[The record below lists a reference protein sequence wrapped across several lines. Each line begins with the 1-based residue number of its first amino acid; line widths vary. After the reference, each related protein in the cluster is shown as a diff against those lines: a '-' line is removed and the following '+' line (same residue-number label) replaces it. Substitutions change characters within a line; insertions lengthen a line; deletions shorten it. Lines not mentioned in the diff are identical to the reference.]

1 MALGDLKKL
10 TFHFLVGS
18 QDLYGD
24 DVLRTVDAHA
34 QEMAAFFNASALLPG
49 TVVTVPVLRNS
60 DGIERAVRAA
70 ENDAACAG
78 VITWMHTFSPSK
90 MWIRGLSLLTKPLL
104 HLNTQFLR
112 DIPWDAI
119 DMDYMNLHQ
128 SAHGDREHGFI
139 LSRMRLPHKAVSG
152 FWRDDAVLVRIG
164 AWMRAAAV
172 VAEGRRLRVLRISDN
187 MREVAVTEGDKVE
200 AHLRFGWSVD
210 HYGVEDVIAE
220 VERVT
225 EAEVDAQMA
234 RYAERYAMRTDDVA
248 AVRYQA
254 REQVALA
261 RFLADGGFGAFHT
274 NFQDLQQLRQLPGLA
289 VQDLMREGYGFAGE
303 GDWKTAAMVRV
314 LKAMGAG
321 RAGGASFMED
331 YTYHLEPGNE
341 MVLGAHML
349 EVCPTIAAETPAIR
363 VVPLGIGGRE
373 PPARLTFKCA
383 AGPAVLASL
392 VDMGERFRLVVN
404 EVACVAQAHDMPKLP
419 VAGVLWKPLPSLA
432 EATEAWMLAGGAHHS
447 ALSYAV
453 GAEEL
458 EDWAEMLGV
467 ECVRI
472 GAGTDVAALKRGLA
486 VEDAVRRIRTG
497 R

>member
-1 MALGDLKKL
+1 MQDLKQLAVWFVTGSQHLYGPETLKQVAKDSQAIAKALGASASIPVSVVFKPVVK
-10 TFHFLVGS
+10 S
-18 QDLYGD
+18 P
-24 DVLRTVDAHA
+24 
-34 QEMAAFFNASALLPG
+34 QEATALLQAANASEDCIGL
-49 TVVTVPVLRNS
+49 VTW
-60 DGIERAVRAA
+60 
-70 ENDAACAG
+70 C
-78 VITWMHTFSPSK
+78 HTFSPSK
-90 MWIRGLSLLTKPLL
+90 MWINGLKLLSKPVL
-104 HLNTQFLR
+104 HLHTQFNR
-112 DIPWDAI
+112 DIPWSSI
-119 DMDYMNLHQ
+119 DMDFMNLNQ
-128 SAHGDREHGFI
+128 AAHGDREHGFI
-139 LSRMRLPHKAVSG
+139 MSRMRLNRKVVVG
-152 FWRDDAVLVRIG
+152 YWREASVQGKIG
-164 AWMRAAAV
+164 AWARAAA
-172 VAEGRRLRVLRISDN
+172 AWADWQGAKFARFGDN

-373 PPARLTFKCA
+373 PPARLTFRCA

-419 VAGVLWKPLPSLA
+419 VAGMLWKPLPSLA

-458 EDWAEMLGV
+458 EDWAEMLGI

-486 VEDAVRRIRTG
+486 VEDAVRRIRSG